1 MRARKL
7 VTRGA
12 WRAGPSTLKRER
24 GRPASPEELKS
35 PTYPFPAPCPARRI
49 SYIYTHLC
57 LFRLFRMNVTHHSTH
72 IGPLVLTTVPK
83 CALSKEKTM
92 FP

>member
-1 MRARKL
+1 MRDL
-7 VTRGA
+7 VTPRPPPHPPYIVHIHTRILLA
-12 WRAGPSTLKRER
+12 NVWVGPLLSLGSR
-24 GRPASPEELKS
+24 
-35 PTYPFPAPCPARRI
+35 
-49 SYIYTHLC
+49 LC
-57 LFRLFRMNVTHHSTH
+57 LFRLFRMNVYVTHHSTH